1 MPESKSF
8 IATVPLF
15 VGTARAHNP
24 GDVVPADNVKEH
36 GWEDGVAREGTKA
49 ADTAAGVSAED
60 AAPLP
65 SSAQGPAPK

>member
-1 MPESKSF
+1 MADQKPY

-24 GDVVPADNVKEH
+24 GDVVPAENVKAH

-49 ADTAAGVSAED
+49 ADQAAGTVE